1 MRALL
6 LLLALAGC
14 DATDPFRA
22 EGKWRPAGVNEL
34 NLRVM
39 LADPS
44 HLDQGV
50 EEPRRDG
57 QLAAAAV
64 DRLRPGL
71 VRLGAD
77 PAAMSGV
84 RLTRLPGAVRG
95 SRRQRLLYL
104 DPAAGSVPI
113 LQRPER
119 PQTPGGPE

>member
-64 DRLRPGL
+64 DRLRRDR
-71 VRLGAD
+71 VRPLPASSLAEIRANDGGSGQQGQPQGGA
-77 PAAMSGV
+77 
-84 RLTRLPGAVRG
+84 
-95 SRRQRLLYL
+95 
-104 DPAAGSVPI
+104 
-113 LQRPER
+113 
-119 PQTPGGPE
+119 GGGR